1 MCIRDRAYHPVR
13 WVETI
18 ELMRQR
24 GVDTVIEMGPGKVLA
39 GLVSRIDKHMRVMSV
54 YDPSTLEQA
63 LATMGQARAS

>member
-1 MCIRDRAYHPVR
+1 
-13 WVETI
+13 
-18 ELMRQR
+18 MRQR